1 MRPWQKVRNNVSRS
15 LGGVETLRSRARA
28 AQETRLKF
36 VIKISCGVLPA
47 DNVADELQRG

>member
-1 MRPWQKVRNNVSRS
+1 MAKSPKQRVTFPQRRGDV
-15 LGGVETLRSRARA
+15 APRA

-47 DNVADELQRG
+47 DNVAGELQRA